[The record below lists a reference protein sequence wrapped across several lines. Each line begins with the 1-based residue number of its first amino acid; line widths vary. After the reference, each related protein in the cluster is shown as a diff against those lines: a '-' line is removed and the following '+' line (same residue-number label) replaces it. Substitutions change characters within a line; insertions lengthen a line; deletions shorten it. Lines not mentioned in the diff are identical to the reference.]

1 MSISKTEE
9 GLAKL
14 YAAEAAAAGAIARHI
29 TTAFTRLADAHT
41 PLKASAY
48 DNDPVTGGG
57 GHSDPTATLAERHA
71 THGDR
76 IANTR
81 HELRQL
87 VRQMSDINKR
97 ISVIVGEWGSTRAPK
112 GERESTNM
120 TIWCS
125 NHLAHGTME
134 PRGNDGGQFCTWC
147 RDTKSR
153 YGKLPNADLIA
164 LKGKRGRIDDATY
177 RRLLGRGKV
186 A

>member
-1 MSISKTEE
+1 MSISKNEE

-14 YAAEAAAAGAIARHI
+14 YAAEAEAAGAIARHI

-87 VRQMSDINKR
+87 IRQLSDINKR

-112 GERESTNM
+112 GERAATNL
-120 TIWCS
+120 TIWCTH
-125 NHLAHGTME
+125 HLGHGEME
-134 PRGNDGGQFCTWC
+134 PREGAYQHCSWC
-147 RDTKSR
+147 RDVKKR
-153 YGKLPNADLIA
+153 YGKLPTKELIE
-164 LKGKRGRIDDATY
+164 LRNKRGNLDDGTY
-177 RRLLGRGKV
+177 RRYLGLNP
-186 A
+186 AA